1 MIDDDSKGLECFEH
15 IQFKPINTDLDAV
28 YERVQYRIWKEEHRR
43 VRVGVSRWWK
53 YTSVAVSIA
62 FLLFV
67 SYRYF
72 YHPKVGVYKEALKSV
87 VYIETLALPGTKTC
101 ITLPDSSKVWLNS
114 MASLRYPQ
122 QFPDSCRMVELEGE
136 ALFDIKEDPS
146 NPFIVSAD
154 GIRIEVTGT
163 VFNVYSGLFPGCT
176 EVTLIEGSVNLY
188 KDVNETQH
196 ADQILEANQQAIY
209 DKALGVIRVSEVNAP
224 SFASWVTREFVFE
237 KTSMEDIARE
247 LGRAFNVK
255 IHINNDSIRK
265 IHLNARFTH
274 QESLDKILSILQI
287 PANYIMYRKEDGEI
301 YIR

>member
-1 MIDDDSKGLECFEH
+1 MEIS
-15 IQFKPINTDLDAV
+15 
-28 YERVQYRIWKEEHRR
+28 
-43 VRVGVSRWWK
+43 
-53 YTSVAVSIA
+53 
-62 FLLFV
+62 
-67 SYRYF
+67 
-72 YHPKVGVYKEALKSV
+72 
-87 VYIETLALPGTKTC
+87 ALPGTKTC
-101 ITLPDSSKVWLNS
+101 ATLPDSSKVWLNS

-122 QFPDSCRMVELEGE
+122 QFSGAGRMVELKGE
-136 ALFDIKEDPS
+136 ALFDIKKDPL

-188 KDVNETQH
+188 KDENETQH
-196 ADQILEANQQAIY
+196 ADRTLEANQQAIY
-209 DKALGVIRVSEVNAP
+209 DKTYGAIRVSQVNAS

-237 KTSMEDIARE
+237 RTSMEDIARE
-247 LGRAFNVK
+247 LERAFNVK

-287 PANYIMYRKEDGEI
+287 PANYIMYKKENGEI